1 MKKFAK
7 IISSPNMKLAAVRN
21 KEVLPEYQYQSV
33 VVDEDLKKMLT
44 GKKYFIRTYGCQGN
58 LRDSEVI
65 AGILEKIGYVVTDN
79 INEADIILLNT
90 CCVRENAEKKVFG
103 EIGSLKS
110 LKQKN
115 PELLVGVCGCMVQQ
129 EHIVSTIL
137 ST

>member
-1 MKKFAK
+1 MKKFIK
-7 IISSPNMKLAAVRN
+7 VLSSPNMKAAAQRN
-21 KEVLPEYQYQSV
+21 MEVLPQYQYQSV
-33 VVDEDLKKMLT
+33 VIDEYLKTAMK

-65 AGILEKIGYVVTDN
+65 AGILEKIGYVVTDDVLT
-79 INEADIILLNT
+79 ADIILLNT

-115 PELLVGVCGCMVQQ
+115 PDLKIGIFYSKVLKF
-129 EHIVSTIL
+129 
-137 ST
+137 